1 MTDDVKARYLVLSDM
16 HFGTPESSI
25 NDMRFNSALI
35 KYMVSRAPWEEIV
48 LIGDLLDI
56 NLSTFTR
63 SIEGTTGEGQ
73 DKLLFGFR
81 TFIEAL
87 DSLMKQKEPPQGLK
101 ELAKNWYYVPGN
113 HDYKIWD
120 MLATTVVCTDVLSDG
135 KPMGSVPTPLMKYKW
150 IGMESFIAGIFR
162 PYGVQ
167 DQVVVEYPNHEIL
180 FGKEQE
186 MMVLTHGHYLDPT
199 QTGFNNLSDHFRELA
214 SPADIKK
221 AKRRVF
227 IETAQY
233 QTVANAVSFTI
244 FWRSLVNVI
253 VGPDAVGNKLKKLKN
268 KCGDWL
274 LRLIFSGEGIKGK
287 QISSKQLLNIEYYL
301 EKFCGYEKPPRWFVF
316 GHTHHQDEGKT
327 SRLGVDVYNAG
338 SCYLDRGMAITFIEI
353 ETDMGENPSIQC
365 MCVDQS
371 GTVRKAIK

>member
-1 MTDDVKARYLVLSDM
+1 
-16 HFGTPESSI
+16 
-25 NDMRFNSALI
+25 
-35 KYMVSRAPWEEIV
+35 
-48 LIGDLLDI
+48 
-56 NLSTFTR
+56 
-63 SIEGTTGEGQ
+63 
-73 DKLLFGFR
+73 
-81 TFIEAL
+81 
-87 DSLMKQKEPPQGLK
+87 
-101 ELAKNWYYVPGN
+101 
-113 HDYKIWD
+113 

-180 FGKEQE
+180 FGQEQE

-199 QTGFNNLSDHFRELA
+199 QTGFNNLSDHFRALT

-244 FWRSLVNVI
+244 FWRSLVSVI

-274 LRLIFSGEGIKGK
+274 LKLIFSGEGIKGK

-301 EKFCGYEKPPRWFVF
+301 EKFCGYEKPPRWFIF
-316 GHTHHQDEGKT
+316 GHTHRQDEGKT

-338 SCYLDRGMAITFIEI
+338 SCYLDRGMPITFIEI
-353 ETDMGENPSIQC
+353 ETDMGGDARIQC

-371 GTVRKAIK
+371 GIVRRAS